1 LAQGIVVD
9 VGGLREFAMPSANNV
24 HREFDYSFLSQKS
37 HRRTWRAF
45 AFIVFGSI
53 AAASGIVLQM
63 PGQELDTDGGSGGS
77 VIAAAPLNP
86 SATPVTIV
94 SPAAPV
100 ASAPDSRH
108 DTASPPT
115 SAQAAPVDAI
125 TAVATEPAATAAT
138 EPAVTAATEPAVT
151 AATEPAVT
159 ESPPQSVAA
168 AKKPQK
174 TSAAKKPKKT
184 ARQNH
189 PDWYDAYAW
198 RQQNADYWRG
208 RGSYHHQA
216 RPFW

>member
-1 LAQGIVVD
+1 
-9 VGGLREFAMPSANNV
+9 LREFAMPSANNV

-53 AAASGIVLQM
+53 AAASAIVLQM

-94 SPAAPV
+94 SPAAPA
-100 ASAPDSRH
+100 ASAPDSRQ
-108 DTASPPT
+108 DSASPPT

-125 TAVATEPAATAAT
+125 PAAATEPAATAAT
-138 EPAVTAATEPAVT
+138 EPAVTAATE
-151 AATEPAVT
+151 
-159 ESPPQSVAA
+159 SPPQSVAA

-174 TSAAKKPKKT
+174 TTAAKKPKKT

-208 RGSYHHQA
+208 RGSYHHQG